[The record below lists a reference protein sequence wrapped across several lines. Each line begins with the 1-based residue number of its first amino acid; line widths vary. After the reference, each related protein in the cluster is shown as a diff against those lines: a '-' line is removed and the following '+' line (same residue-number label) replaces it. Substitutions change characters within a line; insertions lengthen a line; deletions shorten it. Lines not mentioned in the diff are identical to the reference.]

1 MRNYGTQV
9 EQYYAAHIRKS
20 NGKAYVYYKFRIGK
34 KTGWVWH
41 GYLKPFTSGTTA
53 PTTGTTGTSTN
64 SGTDL
69 VPVANAN
76 WNKIGATGVFAA
88 DSTLMQMFPNTTFS
102 KYLYSAV
109 QGYNNMDDGVDR
121 PNYFDTSWSNTMKSK
136 LGVQSTAKPV
146 YIYASVSE
154 PEPFTKAN
162 IEAALTKAGYDA
174 NARAKFSG
182 WYIGGS
188 IEPDSWAD
196 EGAYGGMTTIVL
208 VPQS

>member
-1 MRNYGTQV
+1 MKKNKLMLAAAVVAGGFFAFATQTTAHASAYVRSYQNIKNANATVTNTKAPVWTTASLKHRAGTMRNYGTQV

-20 NGKAYVYYKFRIGK
+20 NGKAYIYYKFRIGK

-76 WNKIGATGVFAA
+76 WNKIGATGAFAA
-88 DSTLMQMFPNTTFS
+88 DSTLMQMFPNTIFS

-109 QGYNNMDDGVDR
+109 QGYNNIDDGVDR
-121 PNYFDTSWSNTMKSK
+121 P
-136 LGVQSTAKPV
+136 
-146 YIYASVSE
+146 
-154 PEPFTKAN
+154 
-162 IEAALTKAGYDA
+162 
-174 NARAKFSG
+174 
-182 WYIGGS
+182 
-188 IEPDSWAD
+188 
-196 EGAYGGMTTIVL
+196 
-208 VPQS
+208 